1 MVCGRF
7 IEVAGFHKVS
17 VPNQGR
23 NGFRVTER
31 SLWPF
36 FCGSIAQILSEV
48 CYPEGIDLLKDRQA
62 LQRLTEAAEK
72 AKMELSGVQEAG
84 TTHDSH
90 IATCTLEQ

>member
-23 NGFRVTER
+23 NGFRVTEPVAIF
-31 SLWPF
+31 LWLN
-36 FCGSIAQILSEV
+36 CTNLSEV

-72 AKMELSGVQEAG
+72 AKMDLSGVQEAG

-90 IATCTLEQ
+90 VATCTLEQ